1 MKSRLPK
8 WEEWHKNTTPLNY
21 VRSTENQ
28 IEQSKS
34 ISSITKLSSIDGCSV
49 IEIGPADGGTAKHLL
64 ENNKNIKNYTLVDD
78 LTMLNNCKDNLSEFN
93 FIKYVPIDSLKEIEN
108 NNYDILISNHCL
120 EETPKEYQE
129 YIYKTF
135 FPNVNE
141 VFILCN
147 TEHSDMWG
155 EFNSDY
161 LKDSLNNYFNSV
173 NVLPG
178 HKLSRDNQKIF
189 YANNYE

>member
-1 MKSRLPK
+1 MKNRLPK
-8 WEEWHKNTTPLNY
+8 WEEWHKSTTPLNY

-34 ISSITKLSSIDGCSV
+34 ISSITRLSSIDECTV
-49 IEIGPADGGTAKHLL
+49 IEIGPADGGTAKDLL
-64 ENNKNIKNYTLVDD
+64 INNKNIKNYTLVDD
-78 LTMLNNCKDNLSEFN
+78 LTMLDDCKKNLSEFDCIN
-93 FIKYVPIDSLKEIEN
+93 YVPIESLNEIEN
-108 NNYDILISNHCL
+108 NSYNILISNHCL

-147 TEHSDMWG
+147 TKHSDMWG
-155 EFNSDY
+155 EFNPDY
-161 LKDSLNNYFNSV
+161 LKDNLNNYFSSI

-178 HKLSRDNQKIF
+178 HKLSRESQKIF
-189 YANNYE
+189 YANNYS